1 MEATTSTPL
10 TALRT
15 LFPTC
20 AAHGRSGPGPYA
32 AGDSRSKGNL
42 SIVAHLFCDDGLV
55 IEKG

>member
-20 AAHGRSGPGPYA
+20 AARGRSGPGPYA
-32 AGDSRSKGNL
+32 AGDSRSNGNL
-42 SIVAHLFCDDGLV
+42 SIVARLV
-55 IEKG
+55 L